1 MGVASSKP
9 YSDCSVCTLNKGS
22 LPTPD
27 FSVAAA
33 DFSVLTWLVGVA
45 SSKSYSDR
53 SVFAPDFSVLALL
66 VGVASSKFETCSD
79 CSVFALL
86 AADFS
91 VAAADF
97 SVLAWLVGV
106 ASSNSYSDRSVFA
119 PGFSVL
125 ALLVGVASSK
135 FETCS
140 DCSVFALLAADFSV
154 AAADFS
160 VLAWLVGVASSNSY
174 SDRSVFAPDFSVL
187 ALLVGVA
194 SSKFETCSDCSVFA
208 LLAADFSVAAADFSV
223 LAWLVGVASSKS
235 YSDRSVFA
243 PDFSVLALLVGV
255 ASSKF
260 ETYSDCSVFALL
272 AADFSVAAADFSVLA
287 WLVGVASSNSYSDR
301 SVFAPDFSVLA
312 LLVGVESS
320 KFETYSDCSVFALLA
335 ADFSVAA
342 ADFSVLAWLVG
353 VASSNSYSDRSV
365 FAPDFSVLALLVGV
379 ASSKFETYSDC
390 SVFALLAPDF
400 SVAAADFSVLAWLVG
415 VASSKSYSDGSVFAS
430 DFSVLALLVGVTSSK
445 FETYSDCSVFALLAA
460 DLPDLSVLAWLVG
473 VADVPDLGDLQER
486 HLSRARGWPQ
496 LWQNYATEL
505 DKRVHLAVSGH
516 PLVIICDN
524 GKSTAD
530 GPDFPFKPPLSSGI
544 YRHKFSSIP
553 SWEIPFF
560 RLQWHLQNWL
570 WKITLWNRKII
581 EVNGIYG
588 FHSAHK
594 LPEFFM
600 IEIPNWKWMTIPQPL
615 FQHVTF
621 LISLDLHTRLFFPL
635 KCTLYENVYDIVY
648 LYNCSWIQSQLHQEQ
663 ETIYETNIWSDWS
676 GFNVRLL
683 KKCCWQ

>member
-1 MGVASSKP
+1 MFSPRSTRFLCLGIASARFVNEIPQVVIVLMGK
-9 YSDCSVCTLNKGS
+9 TMLNYRFYCPETMTTHHKAIR
-22 LPTPD
+22 T
-27 FSVAAA
+27 
-33 DFSVLTWLVGVA
+33 
-45 SSKSYSDR
+45 SYSGQITFYWADKQMKYEAKQR
-53 SVFAPDFSVLALL
+53 YWWVLLPQNHTRTVLFAPSTKDLSQLQTSLLLPLTFQSWHGLLALPPQNRTLTVQSFAPDFSVLALL
-66 VGVASSKFETCSD
+66 VGVASSKFETYSD

-119 PGFSVL
+119 PDFSVL

-312 LLVGVESS
+312 LLVGVASS
-320 KFETYSDCSVFALLA
+320 KFETCSDCSVFALLAADFSVAAADFSVLAWLVGVASSNSYSDRSVFAPEFSVLALLVGVASSKFETCSDCSVFALLA

-379 ASSKFETYSDC
+379 ASSKFETC
-390 SVFALLAPDF
+390 
-400 SVAAADFSVLAWLVG
+400 
-415 VASSKSYSDGSVFAS
+415 
-430 DFSVLALLVGVTSSK
+430 
-445 FETYSDCSVFALLAA
+445 SDCSVFALLAA

-486 HLSRARGWPQ
+486 HLSRARG
-496 LWQNYATEL
+496 
-505 DKRVHLAVSGH
+505 
-516 PLVIICDN
+516 
-524 GKSTAD
+524 
-530 GPDFPFKPPLSSGI
+530 
-544 YRHKFSSIP
+544 
-553 SWEIPFF
+553 
-560 RLQWHLQNWL
+560 
-570 WKITLWNRKII
+570 
-581 EVNGIYG
+581 
-588 FHSAHK
+588 
-594 LPEFFM
+594 
-600 IEIPNWKWMTIPQPL
+600 
-615 FQHVTF
+615 
-621 LISLDLHTRLFFPL
+621 
-635 KCTLYENVYDIVY
+635 
-648 LYNCSWIQSQLHQEQ
+648 
-663 ETIYETNIWSDWS
+663 
-676 GFNVRLL
+676 
-683 KKCCWQ
+683 